1 LVHLICLRCNRANP
15 AEAKF
20 CGECGAGLLR
30 RFCAECH
37 TVNDAESHFCQSCG
51 AALPASTPAVRSA
64 KPPPD
69 TVVPDL
75 TDVAY
80 LGPDPT
86 PALASVL
93 DTGIALEAR
102 QLVEIPQ
109 NAVFASESTH
119 LPARNAPLP
128 IFRLPILLGI
138 GAVSAALI
146 AVLLWPAPPER
157 SAGHADASLAPAKAA
172 PLAATLPA
180 VAASAPADAAPA
192 VPEPAVVPRA
202 AAVSARE
209 SSKPVT
215 PRESTAPMPL
225 ARAPAALPKPRV
237 PTHAQPAAHECT
249 PQVDALGLCA
259 PSAKVAE
266 R

>member
-15 AEAKF
+15 ADAKF

-51 AALPASTPAVRSA
+51 AALPASTSAVRAA

-80 LGPDPT
+80 LGPDPA
-86 PALASVL
+86 PAPVL
-93 DTGIALEAR
+93 DTAIELEAR
-102 QLVEIPQ
+102 HLVEVPQ
-109 NAVFASESTH
+109 NAVFAAESLTH
-119 LPARNAPLP
+119 WPARNAPLP

-138 GAVSAALI
+138 GAVAAALF

-157 SAGHADASLAPAKAA
+157 GAGHADASLAPAKAA
-172 PLAATLPA
+172 PLAAALPA
-180 VAASAPADAAPA
+180 LAASAPAEAQTA
-192 VPEPAVVPRA
+192 VPEPAVVPQPV
-202 AAVSARE
+202 AVSARE
-209 SSKPVT
+209 SSKSVT
-215 PRESTAPMPL
+215 PREATTPVPL
-225 ARAPAALPKPRV
+225 ARPPALVKPRTS
-237 PTHAQPAAHECT
+237 PRTPPAAHECT

>member
-30 RFCAECH
+30 RFCAGCH

-51 AALPASTPAVRSA
+51 AALPASMSGVSSA

-69 TVVPDL
+69 SVVPNL

-80 LGPDPT
+80 PGPDT
-86 PALASVL
+86 ASIPVL
-93 DTGIALEAR
+93 DTALALGAR
-102 QLVEIPQ
+102 QLVEVPQ
-109 NAVFASESTH
+109 NPVFVSESI
-119 LPARNAPLP
+119 LFPARNAPLP

-138 GAVSAALI
+138 GAVAAALF
-146 AVLLWPAPPER
+146 AVLLWPAQPER
-157 SAGHADASLAPAKAA
+157 GAGPADSSLALIKGAA
-172 PLAATLPA
+172 FAVTLPA
-180 VAASAPADAAPA
+180 LAASAPADVQPA
-192 VPEPAVVPRA
+192 VPGTPVAPRPAA
-202 AAVSARE
+202 LSARE

-215 PRESTAPMPL
+215 PREATAPVPAARPPAPL
-225 ARAPAALPKPRV
+225 AKVRAP
-237 PTHAQPAAHECT
+237 TGAQPPARECT

>member
-51 AALPASTPAVRSA
+51 AALPASTPAVRAA

-80 LGPDPT
+80 LGPDPA
-86 PALASVL
+86 PAPVL
-93 DTGIALEAR
+93 DTALELEAR
-102 QLVEIPQ
+102 HLVEVPQ
-109 NAVFASESTH
+109 NAVFAAESTPW
-119 LPARNAPLP
+119 PARNAPLP

-138 GAVSAALI
+138 GAVAAALL
-146 AVLLWPAPPER
+146 AVLLWPASPER
-157 SAGHADASLAPAKAA
+157 GASHADASLAPAKAV
-172 PLAATLPA
+172 PLAAALPA
-180 VAASAPADAAPA
+180 FAASAPAEAQTA
-192 VPEPAVVPRA
+192 VPEPAAVPQP

-209 SSKPVT
+209 SSKPVAAREAAAQV
-215 PRESTAPMPL
+215 PRP
-225 ARAPAALPKPRV
+225 PAALAKPRA
-237 PTHAQPAAHECT
+237 PPRAQPAAHECT

-259 PSAKVAE
+259 PSAQVAE